1 MLTIRQRTIIAAIS
15 QAVLICIICAFVYF
29 SFRTIVSKLRGIEI
43 IDDLNISVLEMRKA
57 EKNFFL
63 YKDNSAINELVYLG
77 EEEYKGS
84 KRKKSIFL
92 RTWGNQTY
100 ERA

>member
-1 MLTIRQRTIIAAIS
+1 MWTIRQRTIFAAIG

-29 SFRTIVSKLRGIEI
+29 SVRTIVSKLRGIEI

-77 EEEYKGS
+77 EEEYKGIQREKLYIS
-84 KRKKSIFL
+84 SNLGKQNL
-92 RTWGNQTY
+92 
-100 ERA
+100 